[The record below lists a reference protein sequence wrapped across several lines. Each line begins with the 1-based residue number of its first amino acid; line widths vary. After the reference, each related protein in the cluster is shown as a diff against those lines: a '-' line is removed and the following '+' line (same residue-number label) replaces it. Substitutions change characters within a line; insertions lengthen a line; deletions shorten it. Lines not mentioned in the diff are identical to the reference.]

1 MNWIRQTKSA
11 KERVK
16 EDLDRKE
23 TDLRSSAGYKEIYED
38 DKAAI
43 IAFRL
48 AGDLGEFPGASIDD
62 DDNTLGVSTVR
73 TGANTVASQT
83 ATDPGI
89 HTEENSI
96 VRESTESRNRS
107 SAISRRPI
115 SKSGGGSV
123 SSASIRSKFSSSQ
136 SLSPLDEGDEDAKDD
151 DNLIPH
157 NTEDTYD
164 DDDVSQLSLSPRRSK
179 TVK

>member
-1 MNWIRQTKSA
+1 MNWVRQNKSA

-16 EDLDRKE
+16 EDLDRRE
-23 TDLRSSAGYKEIYED
+23 TELRSSADYKEIYED

-43 IAFRL
+43 TAFRL
-48 AGDLGEFPGASIDD
+48 AGDLGEFPGASIDDD

-83 ATDPGI
+83 ATDPGV
-89 HTEENSI
+89 HTEENST
-96 VRESTESRNRS
+96 VRESAESRIRS
-107 SAISRRPI
+107 SAISRRSI

-136 SLSPLDEGDEDAKDD
+136 SLSPLEEGDEDTKDD
-151 DNLIPH
+151 DNPIPH
-157 NTEDTYD
+157 NTEDSY
-164 DDDVSQLSLSPRRSK
+164 DDDVSQLSQSPRRSK
-179 TVK
+179 RVT